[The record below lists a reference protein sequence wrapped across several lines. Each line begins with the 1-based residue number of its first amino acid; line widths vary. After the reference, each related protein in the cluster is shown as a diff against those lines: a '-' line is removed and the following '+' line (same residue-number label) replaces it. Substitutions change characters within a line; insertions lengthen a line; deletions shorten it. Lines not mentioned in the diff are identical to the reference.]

1 MGHKSVK
8 QLYFIEDEMDAVDVY
23 NNGYSELLDKVDG
36 SLTLKPVKPN
46 TEALYNYVLH
56 EWDLCV

>member
-23 NNGYSELLDKVDG
+23 NRLLA
-36 SLTLKPVKPN
+36 S
-46 TEALYNYVLH
+46 A
-56 EWDLCV
+56 